1 MPASQQRSSQGVA
14 IVDGGT
20 VPVAVVTTRIEA
32 ELIVGVL
39 RSHGVRAAIIADDA
53 GGQQPQWQI
62 EGVRVLVAIADEAVA
77 RQILATNAREN

>member
-1 MPASQQRSSQGVA
+1 
-14 IVDGGT
+14 VDGGT

-62 EGVRVLVAIADEAVA
+62 EGVKVLVATADEAVA
-77 RQILATNAREN
+77 RQILATHSHES